1 MEVDILSEVINDIE
15 KHFYFL
21 FERGFK
27 IQSMKYYPQAFG
39 DWDIVLGSSSCHIRI
54 GAERG
59 IVMLSFRPPIETAY
73 FATSME
79 AMIYFLSN
87 GEQYVGVY
95 KGNILDREQQLER
108 FAKLLEIYIDRIIS
122 LFSKDHERYTPSLLI
137 AQQKVSDLLREEL
150 REEHKELIRK
160 AEERSK
166 ALKESLK
173 HQKPDS

>member
-1 MEVDILSEVINDIE
+1 MEDDMLPAVINDME
-15 KHFYFL
+15 KHFHFL

-27 IQSMKYYPQAFG
+27 IQSKIYYPQSFG

-54 GAERG
+54 GTERG
-59 IVMLSFRPPIETAY
+59 IVMLGFRPPIATAY
-73 FATSME
+73 YATSIE

-108 FAKLLEIYIDRIIS
+108 FAKLLEIYIDRILS
-122 LFSKDHERYTPSLLI
+122 LFSNDHERYTQDLLI
-137 AQQKVSDLLREEL
+137 AQQKVSDLQRKEL
-150 REEHKELIRK
+150 REKHDKLIRT
-160 AEERSK
+160 AEARRN

-173 HQKPDS
+173 KQKPES